1 MLITAND
8 ILDYQTCPHRVYL
21 NTHEDPGK
29 KRPLAQFLDLLF
41 RRGVIHEEKVLGGL
55 KYNQPEGF
63 TSEERFQSTLELMRA
78 GEDQIYQ
85 GVLMAGDE
93 QGIPDLLRKVRTQSK
108 LGEHSYIPIDI
119 KSGKGYETGSS
130 VAVKKTYGIQLA
142 FYARLLQVVQGVYP
156 QEAVVIN
163 INGEEIPFDPG
174 EFTRH
179 LEEILPDV
187 RALVAGQDRDEAA
200 RIGDCAIC
208 GWHDLC
214 LERLTASGDVTLVA
228 GVGRSYK
235 MDLKQAGISRVEDVT
250 TLDKKQAKIKG
261 VGEKR
266 ATTWSRQARVY
277 VSNTIEVLD
286 RTPIPT
292 PTIRIYFDFE
302 DDPLQDLIYLY
313 GFLTITP
320 GGGSKYSFIW
330 CEDHDGEE
338 RAFQEFLDLCK
349 SLTGQD
355 YRVFHYHRHEEIVID
370 RLAQKYTPSNP
381 EPLEEFKSKMIDLQR
396 EVVNHAV
403 LPTLGYGLKPVSK
416 FIGFRYSDE
425 DPGGAQSIA
434 WFQDY
439 QKDPEKNAELKQR
452 ILTYNRED
460 CDATRLVHE
469 WLNNL

>member
-1 MLITAND
+1 MITAND
-8 ILDYQTCPHRVYL
+8 IYDYLACPHRVYL
-21 NTHEDPGK
+21 NTHEDPEK

-41 RRGVIHEEKVLGGL
+41 RRGVLHEEKVLEGL
-55 KYNQPEGF
+55 VYTQPKGF
-63 TSEERFQSTLELMRA
+63 TSEERFTSTLELMRA
-78 GEDQIYQ
+78 GEDLIYQ
-85 GVLMAGDE
+85 GVLIAGDE
-93 QGIPDLLRKVRTQSK
+93 QGIPDLLRKVSTQSK
-108 LGEHSYIPIDI
+108 LGKHSYIPIDI
-119 KSGKGYETGSS
+119 KSGKGYESGSS
-130 VAVKKTYGIQLA
+130 VAVKKTYGTQLA
-142 FYARLLQVVQGVYP
+142 FYARLLEGVQDLYP
-156 QEAVVIN
+156 QKAIVIN
-163 INGEEIPFDPG
+163 VDGDEIAFDPR
-174 EFTRH
+174 EFKDL
-179 LEEILPDV
+179 LEEILPHV
-187 RALVAGQDRDEAA
+187 RSLVAGKQRDEPA
-200 RIGDCAIC
+200 RISECQIC

-235 MDLKQAGISRVEDVT
+235 IALKQAGISRVGDVT

-261 VGEKR
+261 VREKR

-292 PTIRIYFDFE
+292 PSMRIYFDFE

-313 GFLTITP
+313 GFLTVTP

-338 RAFQEFLDLCK
+338 RAFHEFVDLCK

-355 YRVFHYHRHEEIVID
+355 YRVFHYHRHEEMVID

-396 EVVNHAV
+396 EVVNHVV

-434 WFQDY
+434 WF
-439 QKDPEKNAELKQR
+439 
-452 ILTYNRED
+452 
-460 CDATRLVHE
+460 
-469 WLNNL
+469 